1 LAAVFGFSVF
11 DSTGALTAT
20 EAFFSTFLA
29 SLASFFSTIFD

>member
-11 DSTGALTAT
+11 GSTGALTAT
-20 EAFFSTFLA
+20 EAFFSAFLA